1 MQVTKKN
8 GKVVVFDDEKVVAS
22 ILKANAEVP
31 SEAMTRKTAQRYAS
45 KVFDRLTDRS
55 EIITTAEVR
64 DCVAEVLRE
73 KGRPQTAEHYLAYR
87 K

>member
-73 KGRPQTAEHYLAYR
+73 KGRPQTAQHYLAYR